1 MKNIT
6 KSLATLVLMVLFV
19 VPVFSQSEA
28 DEMAYRA
35 YLTTNKSLW
44 KQLVKTV
51 QEKFDQDTSDENRY
65 QLVLAQH
72 GLLNGTMTDQDED
85 LFDDYFKKAKGHLE
99 ELIDNGY
106 REANSRAL
114 LSSIYGWEMGY
125 SPWKGMF
132 LGGKSSSNIEK
143 ATKVD
148 GSSAIVWQI
157 FGNSKLFTPR
167 AFGGS
172 ISEAV
177 EAYEKS
183 VKLYEANPAL
193 TKSNWRYLDALA
205 WLGQAYEQNNQ
216 LDEARKTYEKAL
228 EVEPGFGWV
237 KYKLLP
243 EIASK

>member
-1 MKNIT
+1 MCCGGLGWPDQ
-6 KSLATLVLMVLFV
+6 LAVRFLFV
-19 VPVFSQSEA
+19 VFFLMIRRPPRSTLFP
-28 DEMAYRA
+28 Y
-35 YLTTNKSLW
+35 TT
-44 KQLVKTV
+44 
-51 QEKFDQDTSDENRY
+51 
-65 QLVLAQH
+65 
-72 GLLNGTMTDQDED
+72 
-85 LFDDYFKKAKGHLE
+85 LF
-99 ELIDNGY
+99 
-106 REANSRAL
+106 RSAL